1 MSDKDSNQI
10 MATLLEM
17 NTKLSCNGT
26 LLIELK
32 EQVNRYGQ
40 WATKNDERLDAVEKF
55 QSEQRGQLTI
65 IKAFLTV
72 IGLLFT
78 GWIAFFK
85 KG

>member
-17 NTKLSCNGT
+17 NTKLSCNGA
-26 LLIELK
+26 LLTELK

-40 WATKNDERLDAVEKF
+40 WATKNDERLDSVEKF

-65 IKAFLTV
+65 IKSFLTV
-72 IGLLFT
+72 MGLGFT